1 MTRNGILG
9 TATIWTLAAAFV
21 ALGCYLIGCGLT
33 ALPAA
38 LFVGLH
44 LLVGAGIAIGVGLV
58 SWMIAVGLCLRSI
71 LAWWCAAIL
80 SVAALVLAL
89 TGAVMALLD
98 GFIVGAAYGGG
109 FALLALVVFLAL
121 LGVRRRFGSLL
132 DGPVQPPPSAP
143 PEPHVE
149 ARLRVPSRAEGH
161 QGGPIYSGLRATVRC
176 GESCAEANVL
186 LVGASQLAA
195 GQEGPVR
202 LSFTGLKD
210 ASYEPQSGLE
220 FELLDYQRRLLGRGV
235 IEAVLPTSA
244 SPGRRRR

>member
-9 TATIWTLAAAFV
+9 AVTIWTVAAVFV
-21 ALGCYLIGCGLT
+21 ALGCYLIGCGL
-33 ALPAA
+33 AMLPAA
-38 LFVGLH
+38 LFVGTQGLIA
-44 LLVGAGIAIGVGLV
+44 AGITIGVGIA

-71 LAWWCAAIL
+71 LMWWCAAIFWI
-80 SVAALVLAL
+80 VALVLAVAA
-89 TGAVMALLD
+89 AVLAWQD
-98 GFIVGAAYGGG
+98 GSVLGAAY
-109 FALLALVVFLAL
+109 FAGLSLLALVVFLAL

-143 PEPHVE
+143 PAPHVE

-195 GQEGPVR
+195 GQEGTVR
-202 LSFTGLKD
+202 LNFTGRKD
-210 ASYEPQSGLE
+210 ASHELQSGME
-220 FELLDYQRRLLGRGV
+220 FELLDYQQRLLGRGA
-235 IEAVLPTSA
+235 IEAVMPTSA